1 MNANELADELDKF
14 SELGGDVFFGCCADM
29 LRQQAD
35 RIAELEKDLA
45 LKIRDRDVFKNFTL
59 AYEEHIKK
67 LEKDLLKYDKL
78 AWDALSKQ
86 AMYDPKKHGA
96 EE

>member
-35 RIAELEKDLA
+35 EI
-45 LKIRDRDVFKNFTL
+45 
-59 AYEEHIKK
+59 IKLK
-67 LEKDLLKYDKL
+67 LEWQYLTTKLEEYSLLY
-78 AWDALSKQ
+78 
-86 AMYDPKKHGA
+86 GVR
-96 EE
+96 